1 MIKVFVG
8 DADVVEVATNQFME
22 DKGKDF
28 PVRTNIEMVDG
39 KLVYVATVFY
49 DGTKRSVTPNIDSAV
64 NITEEVVN
72 DKPKSDKIGALWKN
86 DKGYSGSVEVDGKT
100 QKLMVSTEAW
110 DNLETVDTKAGHKMK
125 IGTHAD
131 GSKFRIIANQYKKE
145 SKHPDFVIMR
155 AD

>member
-8 DADVVEVATNQFME
+8 DANTVEVATNQFME

-49 DGTKRSVTPNIDSAV
+49 DGIQREITPKPSFESIP
-64 NITEEVVN
+64 E
-72 DKPKSDKIGALWKN
+72 KPKSDKLGALWKN
-86 DKGYSGSVEVDGKT
+86 DKGYSGSMEVGGKT
-100 QKLMVSTEAW
+100 QKIMLSEEAW
-110 DNLETVDTKAGHKMK
+110 ENLETVDTKAGAKMK
-125 IGTHAD
+125 IGTNAD

>member
-8 DADVVEVATNQFME
+8 DANTVEVATNQFME

-49 DGTKRSVTPNIDSAV
+49 DGLKSNAAISVK
-64 NITEEVVN
+64 EEYVG
-72 DKPKSDKIGALWKN
+72 DKPKSDKIGAIWKG
-86 DKGYSGSVEVDGKT
+86 DRGYSGSMEVGGKT
-100 QKLMVSTEAW
+100 QKIMLSEEAW
-110 DNLETVDTKAGHKMK
+110 ENLETVDTKAGAKMK
-125 IGTHAD
+125 IGTNAD

>member
-28 PVRTNIEMVDG
+28 PVRTNIEMVEG

-49 DGTKRSVTPNIDSAV
+49 DGTKPSKKYTTDFNVE
-64 NITEEVVN
+64 EEVVN

>member
-1 MIKVFVG
+1 
-8 DADVVEVATNQFME
+8 
-22 DKGKDF
+22 
-28 PVRTNIEMVDG
+28 
-39 KLVYVATVFY
+39 
-49 DGTKRSVTPNIDSAV
+49 
-64 NITEEVVN
+64 
-72 DKPKSDKIGALWKN
+72 
-86 DKGYSGSVEVDGKT
+86 
-100 QKLMVSTEAW
+100 MVSTEAW